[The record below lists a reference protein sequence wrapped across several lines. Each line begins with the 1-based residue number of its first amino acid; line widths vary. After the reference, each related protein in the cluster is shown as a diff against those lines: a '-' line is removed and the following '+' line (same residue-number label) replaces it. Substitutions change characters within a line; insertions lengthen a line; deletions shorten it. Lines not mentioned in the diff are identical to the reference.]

1 MNPFFLYTGS
11 NESNTVDAATPS
23 QNENNP
29 TREGKK
35 EKERVDSEKLV

>member
-1 MNPFFLYTGS
+1 MNLLFLYTGS

-23 QNENNP
+23 QNEDNP

-35 EKERVDSEKLV
+35 ERESRL